1 MGETKYSARIKA
13 VGEKISESKWT
24 GVFFK
29 TDAEQILEAVTDDDI
44 TSSTVT
50 LRWPAGTAVTAI
62 AISGGLEKPYLV
74 CRRNSSGHCN
84 YHRFNL

>member
-1 MGETKYSARIKA
+1 MEK
-13 VGEKISESKWT
+13 KISESKWT

-62 AISGGLEKPYLV
+62 TIVEDWKKPVPCLPKK
-74 CRRNSSGHCN
+74 
-84 YHRFNL
+84 